1 MANFLTPLMKATTK
15 QCEYIVNARNRLGAH
30 AIYTGGFNADKERF
44 SLYLPSTFSAR
55 FAFTVVFQYDGADL
69 DTCALFL
76 AHETNLTS
84 TYLKLVF
91 STTYDVEY
99 YRNNRKQWIKLLD
112 IRTPVKGFHVLEF
125 EAAASRLRVQ
135 IDGENMFPK
144 ENVYAELDSMRFF
157 HTGPVGNA
165 PFVLWESHF
174 TATDYFVRF
183 EPRFAF
189 EHGNLSIRAG
199 GYAFIHAKWP
209 KDINITLKLKMGVTS
224 LEATIPSTG
233 DTACLLKVY
242 NDGFAFGHAN
252 TNTGAI
258 LNRSTKHIALN
269 GMHVEPMP
277 DKIMEFTIVTGDIP

>member
-125 EAAASRLRVQ
+125 EAAASRLR
-135 IDGENMFPK
+135 
-144 ENVYAELDSMRFF
+144 
-157 HTGPVGNA
+157 
-165 PFVLWESHF
+165 
-174 TATDYFVRF
+174 
-183 EPRFAF
+183 PRFAF